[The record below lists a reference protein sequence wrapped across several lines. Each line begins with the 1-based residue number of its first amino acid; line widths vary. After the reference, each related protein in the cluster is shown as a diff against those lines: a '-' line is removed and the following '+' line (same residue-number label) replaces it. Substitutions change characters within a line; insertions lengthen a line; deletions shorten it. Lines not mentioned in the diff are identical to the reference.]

1 MTRDVC
7 EGVCGLAE
15 KKQKTKQQ
23 RMDAEIKRLCKLF
36 AEADESRKSVMQSLI
51 ENAAFMAVT
60 LEDLQKEI
68 NENGAVSTYKNGEN
82 QYGTKKSPEVEIY
95 NTMIKNHAAVLKQL
109 SDMLTDSSSQ
119 KNELM
124 EFVCGAK

>member
-1 MTRDVC
+1 M
-7 EGVCGLAE
+7 AE

-109 SDMLTDSSSQ
+109 SDMLPDGSSQ